1 VTILTREFAAALQ
14 VRDGGDGR
22 TLYGVAVPYGVEAS
36 IGSYVEVFTRGA
48 FGDAPPTH
56 VLTAA
61 HPRDGAQLPIGRS
74 VELRDMPDGLHGAWR
89 VSETEFGNDVLA
101 LARDGVP
108 LSLSIGFVEGRNRWN
123 ATHTR
128 VERLSAVLDHVA
140 IVREGAYAGAAVTG
154 LRSAEL
160 GRPRL
165 SLARRRGF

>member
-1 VTILTREFAAALQ
+1 MTILTREFAAALQ

-48 FGDAPPTH
+48 FADAGTH

-74 VELRDMPDGLHGAWR
+74 VELRDMPDGLHGAWH
-89 VSETEFGNDVLA
+89 VSETEFGNDVLT
-101 LARDGVP
+101 LAKDGVP

-140 IVREGAYAGAAVTG
+140 IVREGAYVGAAVTG
-154 LRSAEL
+154 LRSATD

-165 SLARRRGF
+165 SLARRRSW